1 MEEVK
6 SESIVEARKVEEEQV
21 VEKEESYV
29 FVAFARLFSGQLR
42 KGQQLYVLGPKYDP
56 SSCSSDLIDETL
68 TLKELKD
75 GQHVT
80 RATVGDLYM
89 MMAQKLELVDS
100 VSAGAVVGI
109 GGLQDHIVKS
119 ATLSSTLHCPPF
131 CEMTQMAV
139 PIVRVAVEPSKHSE
153 MNSLLMGLKLLN
165 QADPCVQVVIQE
177 SGEHVLI
184 TAGEIHL
191 QRCLQDLREN
201 YAKIEINVSQP
212 IVPFR
217 ETLVWPLSC
226 GQVPAADLVPV
237 QTENKNFSAQIQAV
251 SLPEEVTSLLEKNV
265 DVIKALRLQQS
276 TTTSRT
282 LEAAMADLQLKETSP
297 RADQLRGDL
306 RIAFQNAGQQWNGLA
321 DQILCLGPRGSGPN
335 ILVNR
340 SSVALPSLWDAGKPV
355 AVDHSAGAGGGGG
368 LAYLASLVN
377 GFDSATRAGPLCEEP
392 LMGVCYIIE
401 ECSIAAADNGQGG
414 SQPNA
419 TFLGKVLSEFKKGCQ
434 QAFQNRPQRLMAA
447 MYNCSIQVSGEAL
460 GKIYGVLARRQGRIL
475 DGDLEEEG
483 SASFSVTAVL
493 PVVESFDLANEIRK
507 QTSGEASLQ
516 LTFSHWEVI
525 DTDPFW
531 VPTTEEE
538 LELYGDK
545 GDSVNRAQVYMNQV
559 RRRKGLSVLE
569 KVVEFA
575 TKQRT
580 LSRKV

>member
-1 MEEVK
+1 MKQQQQQQQQEEEEKVK
-6 SESIVEARKVEEEQV
+6 SESIVEVRKVEEEEQV
-21 VEKEESYV
+21 VEKEEESYV
-29 FVAFARLFSGQLR
+29 LVAFARLFSGQLR

-56 SSCSSDLIDETL
+56 SSTSSRSSHLIDETL

-165 QADPCVQVVIQE
+165 HADPCVQVVIQE

-217 ETLVWPLSC
+217 ETLMWPLSS
-226 GQVPAADLVPV
+226 GPVPPADLVPV

-282 LEAAMADLQLKETSP
+282 LETAMADLQLKETSP

-306 RIAFQNAGQQWNGLA
+306 RIGNL
-321 DQILCLGPRGSGPN
+321 
-335 ILVNR
+335 
-340 SSVALPSLWDAGKPV
+340 
-355 AVDHSAGAGGGGG
+355 
-368 LAYLASLVN
+368 
-377 GFDSATRAGPLCEEP
+377 
-392 LMGVCYIIE
+392 
-401 ECSIAAADNGQGG
+401 
-414 SQPNA
+414 
-419 TFLGKVLSEFKKGCQ
+419 
-434 QAFQNRPQRLMAA
+434 
-447 MYNCSIQVSGEAL
+447 
-460 GKIYGVLARRQGRIL
+460 
-475 DGDLEEEG
+475 
-483 SASFSVTAVL
+483 
-493 PVVESFDLANEIRK
+493 
-507 QTSGEASLQ
+507 
-516 LTFSHWEVI
+516 
-525 DTDPFW
+525 
-531 VPTTEEE
+531 
-538 LELYGDK
+538 
-545 GDSVNRAQVYMNQV
+545 
-559 RRRKGLSVLE
+559 
-569 KVVEFA
+569 
-575 TKQRT
+575 
-580 LSRKV
+580 